1 MTTNLSDSQK
11 LYSYRYPH
19 PSVTVDTVVFGYDKD
34 GLHVLL
40 VERGGEP
47 YKGCWALPG
56 GFLNMD
62 ECAADGAMRE
72 LYEETH
78 LKLSHV
84 RQLGAF
90 STPDRDP
97 RERVITIAH
106 YAVVNMEDVKAGDD
120 AADAEWFSLDNLPRL
135 AFDHA
140 EIIAEAL
147 TALRRLAMFEPVGF
161 DVFPDIFPLQDL
173 VHFYTSMFGQPVD
186 KTDLTEKL
194 MRQGLLVKTDC
205 VEVATGGCDGNCYH
219 FDRDRCEAWGH
230 DGFHPI
236 L

>member
-1 MTTNLSDSQK
+1 MTTNLSDSQRM
-11 LYSYRYPH
+11 YSYRYPH
-19 PSVTVDTVVFGYDKD
+19 PSVTVDTVVFGYNDY
-34 GLHVLL
+34 GLNVLL

-62 ECAADGAMRE
+62 ECAADGALRE

-90 STPDRDP
+90 TSPDRDP

-106 YAVVNMEDVKAGDD
+106 YALINIEDVKAGDD
-120 AADAEWFSLDNLPRL
+120 AAKAQWFRIHSMPQL
-135 AFDHA
+135 AFDHL
-140 EIIAEAL
+140 EIILKAL
-147 TALRRLAMFEPVGF
+147 TALRRLAMFEPIGL
-161 DVFPDIFPLQDL
+161 DVLTDIFPPKDL
-173 VHFYTSMFGQPVD
+173 AYLYSSVLGRQVD
-186 KTDLTEKL
+186 KADLLEKL
-194 MRQGLLVKTDC
+194 TRQGFVVKTDC
-205 VEVATGGCDGNCYH
+205 PEVATGGCDGNCYH
-219 FDRDRCEAWGH
+219 FDRERCEAWGH
-230 DGFHPI
+230 DGSKPI